1 MNSRLRRFR
10 QLQLLDLT
18 LQLTDRFG
26 VVTIEGRKRQ
36 SQTILPSTIQNSLH
50 EVQALSVMP

>member
-26 VVTIEGRKRQ
+26 LVTIEERKRQ
-36 SQTILPSTIQNSLH
+36 SQTILSSTIQNSLH